1 MQLTWLFIVHKLRV
15 GFVYTEVRDVNEP
28 VSYVCRVVAVLL
40 GGKPHEALV
49 IQVEPQRPDTGQQ
62 DIEAEV
68 KLEVVYEEGPLQ
80 VLLHHHLVLLVRQVG
95 CNIRRS

>member
-1 MQLTWLFIVHKLRV
+1 MS
-15 GFVYTEVRDVNEP
+15 EP
-28 VSYVCRVVAVLL
+28 VTEMLLVQRELL

-49 IQVEPQRPDTGQQ
+49 IQVEPQRTNTGQQ

-80 VLLHHHLVLLVRQVG
+80 VLLHHHLVLLVGKVG
-95 CNIRRS
+95 